1 MKKKFSDDKL
11 QTIVNIV
18 EKNSIIKN
26 KNILISELSEAL
38 TEKNVNKEIVETK
51 DLLYFISKEKTTIID
66 DEINWEQALR
76 ICGNMLVKTGD
87 ISEKYIDEIHN
98 LTENFGSHFV
108 LENGIAIPHGEV
120 AKNVFKSSI
129 SILLSKKPIIFPEE
143 KEVFIIFFI
152 SAETTKD
159 HLKSIEDIMELTH
172 NKEFLSDISLIK
184 NSDLII
190 KTIAKYLK

>member
-1 MKKKFSDDKL
+1 MA
-11 QTIVNIV
+11 
-18 EKNSIIKN
+18 EKIC
-26 KNILISELSEAL
+26 
-38 TEKNVNKEIVETK
+38 NKEDKEIK
-51 DLLYFISKEKTTIID
+51 DLLYFISEEKSTMTA
-66 DEINWEQALR
+66 DEINWRQALK
-76 ICGNMLVKTGD
+76 ICGDMLVKTRD

-120 AKNVFKSSI
+120 GKNVFNSSI
-129 SILLSKKPIIFPEE
+129 SILLSKKPVIFPEK
-143 KEVFIIFFI
+143 KEAFLIFFI
-152 SAETTKD
+152 SAATTKD
-159 HLKSIEDIMELTH
+159 HLKSVEDIMKLSR